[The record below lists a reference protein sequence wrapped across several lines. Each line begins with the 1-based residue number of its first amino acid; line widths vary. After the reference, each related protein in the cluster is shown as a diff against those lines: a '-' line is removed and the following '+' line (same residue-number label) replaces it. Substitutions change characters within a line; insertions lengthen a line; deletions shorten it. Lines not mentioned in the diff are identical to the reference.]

1 MTLGTTSRRS
11 ITRRPAEFRYPG
23 APILTEGRW
32 WRIRKPAPL
41 LGQHNREVLEA
52 DGSAWEESDRPAT
65 AVASVGLLTSPGVT
79 EASLAAKKRFPL
91 EGVRIIDMTVIF
103 AGPYGTMFLADMGA
117 ETIRVETV
125 NHLPATSRGQF
136 ARPSKESQL
145 SALSSPYPD
154 RDPGD
159 RPWNRASNF
168 NAHSRNK
175 SGMTL
180 ELGQPEAKDI
190 FRRLVEVSDLF
201 IENNAAGSMA
211 RLGVSYDVVSKWNPR
226 LIMISACGFG
236 QTGPWSEYRGIGTQF
251 EAAVGHASVSG
262 YPDMGIDGAPG
273 SVATDASSG
282 VTVALAA
289 TLALHQREKT
299 GKGMYID
306 ISLGENFLP
315 HLGELYMDYTINGR
329 VAGPPGN
336 RDWWNVQGAYP
347 CAGDDEWIAL
357 TIGRIE
363 QWRALCQLMGKPD
376 LLEDDRFVD
385 MNALRAHHDE
395 VDDIIAAW
403 TSGYDPI
410 ALFHRLQSEG
420 IPAGYLMHEDHV
432 FEDPQLK
439 ERGFFVPITAPE
451 VGTYLY
457 PSTTFRM
464 SNVPFEV
471 RKPPV
476 RLGEDNDY
484 VYREVL
490 GLTEE
495 EYDRLKAQGHIGMDY
510 APHVK

>member
-1 MTLGTTSRRS
+1 
-11 ITRRPAEFRYPG
+11 
-23 APILTEGRW
+23 
-32 WRIRKPAPL
+32 
-41 LGQHNREVLEA
+41 
-52 DGSAWEESDRPAT
+52 
-65 AVASVGLLTSPGVT
+65 
-79 EASLAAKKRFPL
+79 
-91 EGVRIIDMTVIF
+91 MTVIF

-117 ETIRVETV
+117 ETIRVETL
-125 NHLPATSRGQF
+125 NHLPATSRGPF
-136 ARPSKESQL
+136 ARPNKESQL
-145 SALSSPYPD
+145 TAISSPYPD

-211 RLGVSYDVVSKWNPR
+211 RLGVSWDVVSKWNPR
-226 LIMISACGFG
+226 LIMISVCGFG

-282 VTVALAA
+282 VTVAIAA
-289 TLALHQREKT
+289 MLALHQREKT

-336 RDWWNVQGAYP
+336 RDWWHVQGAYP

-395 VDDIIAAW
+395 VDDIVAAW

-420 IPAGYLMHEDHV
+420 IPAGIPDARGPRFRGSATEGAWLLRPHHRAGGGHIPL
-432 FEDPQLK
+432 PQHHFQDVQRAL
-439 ERGFFVPITAPE
+439 RGEEAAGPPGRGQRLRVPGGAGPDGGGVRPPQGPRAHRHGLRAARE
-451 VGTYLY
+451 VGGRFAL
-457 PSTTFRM
+457 R
-464 SNVPFEV
+464 NLEC
-471 RKPPV
+471 
-476 RLGEDNDY
+476 
-484 VYREVL
+484 
-490 GLTEE
+490 
-495 EYDRLKAQGHIGMDY
+495 
-510 APHVK
+510 